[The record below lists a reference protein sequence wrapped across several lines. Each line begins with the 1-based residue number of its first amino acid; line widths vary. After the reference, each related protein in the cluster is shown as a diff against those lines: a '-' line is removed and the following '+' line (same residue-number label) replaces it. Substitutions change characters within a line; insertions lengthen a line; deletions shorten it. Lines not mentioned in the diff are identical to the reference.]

1 MSQPVIDPERLAAL
15 LDGRLGGAERSE
27 LLKQLAASDSALE
40 AYADAAAVV
49 SELQTGPTHWLTPMR
64 WMAIAAVL
72 AGLALAPWLWM
83 RMRPA
88 NRDDPGRFVALLASP
103 AGGMPAGWN
112 ADPWG
117 SVRGSDQP
125 LTAGARAARL
135 GARLTDLALA
145 VQRRD
150 SAAGTL
156 AADIGALLE
165 TVPAAGPVGAM
176 YHDIGTRAGAAPSD
190 LAPLLTQAGSAAA
203 RLAGADLVQLGAWVE
218 AARVAAAAQDAAFF
232 DSPQSRRM
240 LTRAGTL
247 TGLTEPARSL
257 ISRLQAELTA
267 EPTPEWSALGRD
279 LTELLGALGSSGMTD
294 G

>member
-1 MSQPVIDPERLAAL
+1 VIDPERLAAL

-27 LLKQLAASDSALE
+27 LLTQLAASDSAFE

-49 SELQTGPTHWLTPMR
+49 GELQAGPRHWQTPMR
-64 WMAIAAVL
+64 WIAIAAVL

-83 RMRPA
+83 RMRSA
-88 NRDDPGRFVALLASP
+88 NRDDPGRFVALLAAP
-103 AGGMPAGWN
+103 AGSVPAGWN

-117 SVRGSDQP
+117 TVRGSDQP
-125 LTAGARAARL
+125 LMATARAARL

-150 SAAGTL
+150 TASATL

-165 TVPAAGPVGAM
+165 AVPAAGPVSAM
-176 YHDIGTRAGAAPSD
+176 YHEIGTRAGAAPSD
-190 LAPLLTQAGSAAA
+190 LAPLLTRAGSATA

-218 AARVAAAAQDAAFF
+218 AARVAAATQDAAFF
-232 DSPQSRRM
+232 DSRQSRTM
-240 LTRAGTL
+240 LVRASTL
-247 TGLTEPARSL
+247 SGLAEPARSL
-257 ISRLQAELTA
+257 VSRLQAKLSA
-267 EPTPEWSALGRD
+267 ERTPEWSALGRD
-279 LTELLGALGSSGMTD
+279 LTQLLGTLGSSRMTD